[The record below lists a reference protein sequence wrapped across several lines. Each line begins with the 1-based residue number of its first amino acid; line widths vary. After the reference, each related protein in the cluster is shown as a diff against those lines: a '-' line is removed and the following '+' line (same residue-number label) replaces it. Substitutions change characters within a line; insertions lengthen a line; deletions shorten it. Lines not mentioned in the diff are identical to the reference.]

1 MFNFAAHI
9 LKLENRL
16 AWPLSKVLNHSIF
29 FFVEIKKKL
38 FKKKKNQASKR
49 LKKNNLYFIKQNHYI
64 GQHKSPREGT
74 RIRDLLVHIL
84 GNPIKNTKLGW
95 KRR

>member
-1 MFNFAAHI
+1 MAPEQSLESFHI
-9 LKLENRL
+9 FLCRN
-16 AWPLSKVLNHSIF
+16 
-29 FFVEIKKKL
+29 KKKL